1 MSFSIEP
8 EALFH
13 KQVVE
18 DLTEA
23 SFGPERHKRTVQKF
37 RKGVDALPNLS
48 FVARDQGNFIGSIR
62 FWPVSLPND
71 QMVPLLGPLA
81 VLGHLRGKGVGR
93 ALITHGITAAKIQN
107 HKAIL
112 IIGDPGYYAQ
122 FGFQV
127 DLVKNLTLPGPVTP
141 LTFMGLEIEKQSLS
155 NLNGPVTAHS
165 DYNHLG

>member
-18 DLTEA
+18 ELTET
-23 SFGPERHKRTVQKF
+23 SFGPERHKRTVQLF
-37 RKGVDALPNLS
+37 RNGVDALPNLS

-62 FWPVSLPND
+62 FWPVTLPNGE
-71 QMVPLLGPLA
+71 MIPLLGPLA
-81 VLGHLRGKGVGR
+81 VLPHLRGKGVGR
-93 ALITHGITAAKIQN
+93 ALITHGITAAKIQD

-127 DLVKNLTLPGPVTP
+127 ELVHNLTLPGAVTP
-141 LTFMGLEIEKQSLS
+141 LTFMGLEIQKNALSSLI
-155 NLNGPVTAHS
+155 GEVTPHRNDAK
-165 DYNHLG
+165 